1 VSRFENTSKKNLK
14 MILSLM
20 DESIERNGN
29 PRSIVDYR
37 NGRAITT
44 ALETIGIEINNQDLN
59 FLVQLHK
66 QNPNYQTEEIKIP
79 TLKVFEV
86 TTRRQAVMYV
96 VEYWVNT
103 VSSYVDEDD
112 LSSYLTDMDDLDW
125 WEGQKVDEDI
135 TSEETTDTE
144 IDDIN
149 RIK

>member
-66 QNPNYQTEEIKIP
+66 QNPNYQT
-79 TLKVFEV
+79 
-86 TTRRQAVMYV
+86 
-96 VEYWVNT
+96 
-103 VSSYVDEDD
+103 
-112 LSSYLTDMDDLDW
+112 
-125 WEGQKVDEDI
+125 
-135 TSEETTDTE
+135 
-144 IDDIN
+144 
-149 RIK
+149 